1 MMFQLHYLASK
12 SAPELSHSNKE
23 TKMIQQIMAEAKD
36 KMDKALEATKEDFA
50 SVRTGR
56 ANPAMFQKIMID
68 YYGTP
73 TPLAQLAGIQ
83 NPEARSILISPY
95 DKSALSAI
103 EKALLAVPNLGAQP
117 NSDGNVIRINLPEL
131 TEERRKEYVK
141 LTRDKA
147 EHGRVSVRNIRR
159 KAKEDL
165 EALKKDGGAGEDD
178 IERAEKELE
187 AITKAHVDKIDE
199 ALKNKEA
206 ELLEV

>member
-1 MMFQLHYLASK
+1 
-12 SAPELSHSNKE
+12 
-23 TKMIQQIMAEAKD
+23 MIQEVMAEAKD
-36 KMDKALEATKEDFA
+36 KMDKALEATKDDFA

-56 ANPAMFQKIMID
+56 ANPAMFQKIMVD

-73 TPLAQLAGIQ
+73 TPLSQLAGIQ
-83 NPEARSILISPY
+83 NPEARSILITPY
-95 DKSALSAI
+95 DKAALADI
-103 EKALLAVPNLGAQP
+103 EKALLAMPNLGAQP
-117 NSDGNVIRINLPEL
+117 NSDGNVIRVNLPEL
-131 TEERRKEYVK
+131 TEDRRKEYVK

-165 EALKKDGGAGEDD
+165 EALKKDGAVGEDEVD
-178 IERAEKELE
+178 RAEKELE
-187 AITKAHVDKIDE
+187 ALTKAHVDKIDE

>member
-1 MMFQLHYLASK
+1 
-12 SAPELSHSNKE
+12 
-23 TKMIQQIMAEAKD
+23 MIQDVMAEAKD

-56 ANPAMFQKIMID
+56 ANPAMFQKIMIE

-73 TPLAQLAGIQ
+73 TPLSQLAGIQ
-83 NPEARSILISPY
+83 NPEARSILITPY
-95 DKSALSAI
+95 DKAALSDI
-103 EKALLAVPNLGAQP
+103 EKALLAMPNLGAQP
-117 NSDGNVIRINLPEL
+117 NSDGNVIRVNLPEL
-131 TEERRKEYVK
+131 TEDRRKEYVK

-147 EHGRVSVRNIRR
+147 EQGRVSVRNIRR

-165 EALKKDGGAGEDD
+165 EALKKDGAAGEDEV
-178 IERAEKELE
+178 ERAEKELE
-187 AITKAHVDKIDE
+187 VVTKAHVDKIDE

>member
-1 MMFQLHYLASK
+1 
-12 SAPELSHSNKE
+12 
-23 TKMIQQIMAEAKD
+23 MIQDVMAEAKD

-56 ANPAMFQKIMID
+56 ANPAMFQKIMIE

-73 TPLAQLAGIQ
+73 TPLSQLAGIQ
-83 NPEARSILISPY
+83 NPEARSILITPY
-95 DKSALSAI
+95 DLAALSVF
-103 EKALLAVPNLGAQP
+103 EKALLAMPNLGAQP
-117 NSDGNVIRINLPEL
+117 NSDGNVIRVNLPEL
-131 TEERRKEYVK
+131 TEDRRKEYVK

-147 EHGRVSVRNIRR
+147 EQGRVSVRNIRR

-165 EALKKDGGAGEDD
+165 EALKKDGAVGEDEV
-178 IERAEKELE
+178 ERAEKELE
-187 AITKAHVDKIDE
+187 AVTKAHVDKIDE

>member
-1 MMFQLHYLASK
+1 
-12 SAPELSHSNKE
+12 
-23 TKMIQQIMAEAKD
+23 MIQDVMAEAKD

-56 ANPAMFQKIMID
+56 ANPAMFQKIMIE

-73 TPLAQLAGIQ
+73 TPLSQLAGIQ
-83 NPEARSILISPY
+83 NPEARSILITPY
-95 DKSALSAI
+95 DKAALGDI
-103 EKALLAVPNLGAQP
+103 ERALLAMPNLGAQP
-117 NSDGNVIRINLPEL
+117 NSDGNVIRVNLPEL
-131 TEERRKEYVK
+131 TEYRRKEYVK

-147 EHGRVSVRNIRR
+147 EQGRVSVRNIRR

-165 EALKKDGGAGEDD
+165 EALKKDGAVGEDEV
-178 IERAEKELE
+178 ERAEKELE
-187 AITKAHVDKIDE
+187 AVTKAHVDKIDE

>member
-1 MMFQLHYLASK
+1 
-12 SAPELSHSNKE
+12 
-23 TKMIQQIMAEAKD
+23 MIQETLAEAKD
-36 KMDKALEATKEDFA
+36 KMDKAVEATKEEFA
-50 SVRTGR
+50 QIRTGR
-56 ANPAMFQKIMID
+56 ANPAMFQKVMID

-73 TPLAQLAGIQ
+73 TPLSQLAGIQ
-83 NPEARSILISPY
+83 NPEARSILITPY
-95 DKSALSAI
+95 DKAALGDI
-103 EKALLAVPNLGAQP
+103 ERALLAMPNLGAQP
-117 NSDGNVIRINLPEL
+117 NSDGNLIRINLPEL

-147 EHGRVSVRNIRR
+147 EQGRVSVRNIRR

-165 EALKKDGGAGEDD
+165 ETIKKDGDAGEDD

-187 AITKAHVDKIDE
+187 AITKAHVDKIDD